1 MQEPNTD
8 VIPLPSFGPCMA
20 DAYTRDRDS
29 RGLSSRDGGDC
40 HHDCSVADF
49 AVSHMLVDPVHQHLF
64 ISSAASNSIL
74 VTDYSG
80 QTVATIADERQDPGG
95 PGEVD
100 RRV

>member
-1 MQEPNTD
+1 MRFKRTLA
-8 VIPLPSFGPCMA
+8 VAMGSAVAAAGSVA
-20 DAYTRDRDS
+20 S
-29 RGLSSRDGGDC
+29 VGLSAAPAQAATTT
-40 HHDCSVADF
+40 VALPISQF
-49 AVSHMLVDPVHQHLF
+49 SHMLVDPVHQHLF